1 LDATLDLAKSQVARD
16 SLDVLQEKF
25 AHSMKIGA
33 AYFNVLA
40 AQKFVEVS
48 QANLKRVTALQD
60 VKARAKNGL
69 NAGVDSSIAN
79 AEVSNARQGIIDA
92 KNLEIQANAQ
102 LAQFLNKSPQAFDL
116 DSLYFISIP
125 KSLETAQSIEQNPT
139 LQWYASRITLAE
151 KQQVLF
157 ERNKLPT
164 VNLFGAFQTKGSGF
178 KNDYTPDNHHID
190 GSYFGGIVP
199 TRATF

>member
-1 LDATLDLAKSQVARD
+1 LVLYSYKGVGIAAAGPSSTSQNWNTAFGALYATNINWEAYSFGRLDATLDLAKSQVARD

-60 VKARAKNGL
+60 VVKARAKNGL

-92 KNLEIQANAQ
+92 KNLEVQANAQ
-102 LAQFLNKSPQAFDL
+102 LAQFLNKAPQAFDL

-125 KSLETAQSIEQNPT
+125 KSLETLSLSSKIQPFNGM
-139 LQWYASRITLAE
+139 LQEL
-151 KQQVLF
+151 L
-157 ERNKLPT
+157 
-164 VNLFGAFQTKGSGF
+164 
-178 KNDYTPDNHHID
+178 
-190 GSYFGGIVP
+190 
-199 TRATF
+199 

>member
-1 LDATLDLAKSQVARD
+1 LVLYSYKGVGIAASGSSSTSQNWNTAFGALYATNINWEAYSFGRLDATLDLAKSQVARD

-60 VKARAKNGL
+60 VVKARAKNGL

-79 AEVSNARQGIIDA
+79 AEVSNARQGLLMPKTLKFRQMHSWHNFSTRLLKPLIWTVYILSVFLKA
-92 KNLEIQANAQ
+92 WKLLSLSSKIQPFNGM
-102 LAQFLNKSPQAFDL
+102 
-116 DSLYFISIP
+116 
-125 KSLETAQSIEQNPT
+125 
-139 LQWYASRITLAE
+139 LQEL
-151 KQQVLF
+151 L
-157 ERNKLPT
+157 
-164 VNLFGAFQTKGSGF
+164 
-178 KNDYTPDNHHID
+178 
-190 GSYFGGIVP
+190 
-199 TRATF
+199 

>member
-1 LDATLDLAKSQVARD
+1 LVLYSYKGVGIAASGPSSTSQNWNTAFGALYATNINWEAYSFGRLDATLDLAKSQVARD

-60 VKARAKNGL
+60 VVKARAKNGL

-92 KNLEIQANAQ
+92 KNLEVQANAQ
-102 LAQFLNKSPQAFDL
+102 LAQFLNKAPQAFDL
-116 DSLYFISIP
+116 DSLFYQYS
-125 KSLETAQSIEQNPT
+125 
-139 LQWYASRITLAE
+139 
-151 KQQVLF
+151 
-157 ERNKLPT
+157 
-164 VNLFGAFQTKGSGF
+164 
-178 KNDYTPDNHHID
+178 
-190 GSYFGGIVP
+190 
-199 TRATF
+199 

>member
-48 QANLKRVTALQD
+48 QANFKRVTALQD
-60 VKARAKNGL
+60 VVKARAKNGL
-69 NAGVDSSIAN
+69 NAGLIHLLPMPKSLMLV
-79 AEVSNARQGIIDA
+79 RIIDA

-102 LAQFLNKSPQAFDL
+102 LAQFLNKSLKPL
-116 DSLYFISIP
+116 IWTVY
-125 KSLETAQSIEQNPT
+125 T
-139 LQWYASRITLAE
+139 LSVFLKAW
-151 KQQVLF
+151 
-157 ERNKLPT
+157 KLL
-164 VNLFGAFQTKGSGF
+164 NLSSKIQPFNGMLQELL
-178 KNDYTPDNHHID
+178 
-190 GSYFGGIVP
+190 
-199 TRATF
+199 